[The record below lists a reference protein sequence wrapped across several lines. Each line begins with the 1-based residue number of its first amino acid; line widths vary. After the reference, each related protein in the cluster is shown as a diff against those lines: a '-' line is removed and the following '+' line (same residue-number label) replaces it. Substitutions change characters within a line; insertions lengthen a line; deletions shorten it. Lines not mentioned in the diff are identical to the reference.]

1 MNILFVIVSI
11 LLYFCS
17 PSAAAYIF
25 VNDLTLN
32 TMAAAEAVCVAN
44 YNGHL
49 AAIHSQADNDAVA
62 AACLDVGQVQAAC
75 MIGIDYPNQVTTWP
89 DLSTVD
95 YTNWAGNEPDGGAAQ
110 PLINMRQDGLW
121 WSVGAMNI
129 PYVCE
134 GTSQDPSASPSEN
147 PTEPTTAPSENPTE
161 PTTAP
166 SENPTEPTT
175 APSENPTGA
184 PSKNPSMSPS
194 KNPSMSPSDDPSIS
208 PSNDPSISPSN
219 DPSISPSND
228 PSISPSNHPSTP
240 PSVHPSMSPSDN
252 PSASP
257 VAGTSPPSD

>member
-147 PTEPTTAPSENPTE
+147 PTEPTTAPSENPT
-161 PTTAP
+161 
-166 SENPTEPTT
+166 
-175 APSENPTGA
+175 GA
-184 PSKNPSMSPS
+184 PS